1 MNVIFDLAGVLVTYD
16 LAGLIEEAFP
26 DAATHAVV
34 RAEIIEHA
42 HWVDM
47 DRGVLVLDDAI
58 ARAADRSGLP
68 QAAVARFLRG
78 MSHRWVSKP
87 ETIELLHRVREKGHR
102 LFCLSNMGLES
113 TQYLEATQTFW
124 DAFEGI
130 VFSCRVGLCKPEPE
144 IFTHV
149 LERYRLAPGET
160 VFIDDMEVNVRAAAT
175 LGIRPIRFES
185 AAQCE
190 RALRTLGYL

>member
-1 MNVIFDLAGVLVTYD
+1 MVD
-16 LAGLIEEAFP
+16 
-26 DAATHAVV
+26 
-34 RAEIIEHA
+34 HA

-47 DRGVLVLDDAI
+47 DRGVLALDDAI
-58 ARAADRSGLP
+58 AGAAERSGLP
-68 QAAVARFLRG
+68 HADVARFLRG

-87 ETIELLHRVREKGHR
+87 ETIDVLYRLKEKGHR

-113 TQYLEATQTFW
+113 TTYLEATQTFW

-130 VFSCRVGLCKPEPE
+130 VISCRVGLCKPEPE
-144 IFTHV
+144 IFAHV
-149 LERYRLAPGET
+149 LERYGLAAEQT
-160 VFIDDMEVNVRAAAT
+160 VFIDDLAGNVRAAAT
-175 LGIRPIRFES
+175 LGIRTIHFES